1 MAYCLILIYELASF
15 LDYCI
20 CFCFHCIH
28 GVGGGAVLL
37 LFLTVFSDIPLAT
50 AQGINLLFFLPI
62 GAVALLFHQKSG
74 LLQIKKGLS
83 AGYGACLA
91 FFSVYG
97 LHLGWNLLSFPSCLQ
112 FFYFIL
118 GLKHSFLRIQKSPGR
133 KEMLLPR
140 ILYENDVV
148 FVFGGE
154 FMSAGFCPWVFL

>member
-1 MAYCLILIYELASF
+1 MNWLLSSIIAFASAA
-15 LDYCI
+15 I
-20 CFCFHCIH
+20 ASMGI
-28 GVGGGAVLL
+28 GGGAVLL

-74 LLQIKKGLS
+74 LLQIKKGVVCGLW
-83 AGYGACLA
+83 GLPGVFLG
-91 FFSVYG
+91 VW

-148 FVFGGE
+148 FCFWGRIYVRRILS
-154 FMSAGFCPWVFL
+154 MGFPLTNS